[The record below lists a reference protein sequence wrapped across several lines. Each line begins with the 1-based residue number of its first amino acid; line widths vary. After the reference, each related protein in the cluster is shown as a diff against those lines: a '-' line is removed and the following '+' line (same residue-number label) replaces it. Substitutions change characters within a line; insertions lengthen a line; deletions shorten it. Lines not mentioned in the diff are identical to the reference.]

1 MSLSGAA
8 VRPVRSLRRADAL
21 AAFFAGTATIAL
33 VYYVL
38 LLRETTFHRA
48 AAADAS
54 RPHYGVIVAAL
65 ALAACI
71 LFGVNV
77 AVLYLLARV
86 RSGRRLSIGAVT
98 GALAGAFGAGC
109 PSCGAF
115 LLSAIGVSSG
125 LAALPLGGIELW
137 AGACLLMAVTS
148 WSAVRR
154 WGGCSDSECPA
165 LSPPSTL
172 QTAGLTFL
180 GLAAAV
186 TLAALIAVNE

>member
-1 MSLSGAA
+1 VSLSGAA
-8 VRPVRSLRRADAL
+8 VRPVGSLRRADAI
-21 AAFFAGTATIAL
+21 AAFFAGTTMIAL
-33 VYYVL
+33 AYYVL

-54 RPHYGVIVAAL
+54 RPFYGVIVAAL
-65 ALAACI
+65 AVAACI

-98 GALAGAFGAGC
+98 GGLAGAFGAGC

-115 LLSAIGVSSG
+115 LLSTVGVGGG

-137 AGACLLMAVTS
+137 VGAVLLMAVTS
-148 WSAVRR
+148 WSALRR
-154 WGGCSDSECPA
+154 LGRCSDSECPA
-165 LSPPSTL
+165 LPPPSTI